1 MTSSKSNSDI
11 TNIQTNNSDKPLLPP
26 TPAAGQPQGK
36 PQYTPMIQQ
45 YLAIKANHLQQLMFY
60 RMGDFYELFF
70 EDAERAA
77 VLLDI
82 TLTARGQANGKPI
95 PMCGIPYHAAENYLK
110 KLLDAGES
118 VAICEQVGDPATS
131 KGPVERAVQRVLSP
145 GTLTDDALLEPGRE
159 SLLAAICPATTGGRR
174 KLSNQTNLGNPST
187 ATDQYGL
194 AWLNLARGE
203 LHVMALE
210 NADSLLSELARLA
223 PQEILVPAGAS
234 LPEGVPESL
243 IREQDRL
250 SFDPQLAKQALCS
263 HYQVQNLEGYGVDN
277 SAPLIGAAGA
287 VLSYAKLT
295 QCQELSF
302 ITTLEQRRNHELL
315 ALDANTRRNLEI
327 DQRSDGST
335 DLTLFA
341 LLDNTQTAMGSRQLR
356 RWLHAP
362 LAQQAQVLDRQQAVS
377 VILAGHLDS
386 QLAPVLKS
394 VGDIE
399 RVVTRLSLGNASP
412 RDVGR
417 IANALT
423 QFPALVTALAS
434 VQQPTLNH
442 VSKRL
447 PDFSTLQARLQAALV
462 ESPPA
467 LLRDGGVIRGGF
479 SAELDRLRNLTTNA
493 SQWLSELEQRERAK
507 TGISTLKVGYNRV
520 HGYYIETSRAAGN
533 GEVPIEY
540 VRRQTLKNAERYITP
555 ELKEFE
561 DDALSAQSA
570 SLALEK
576 KLFSQLLEELQ
587 QPLPQLRAAAA
598 ACAELDVLATL
609 SERARTLNF
618 CAPSFSP
625 HPGLTIE
632 QGWHPV
638 VQQASATPFVPN
650 DVHLSTQRSMLIITG
665 PNMGGKSTYMRQ
677 TALIALLAYIGSYVP
692 ARSAELGP
700 VDRIFTR
707 IGAADDLTSGQSTFM
722 VEMTETANILH
733 NATAHSLILLDEI
746 GRGTSTFDGLALAW
760 STAQYLAQK
769 VGAATLFA
777 THYFELTSM
786 PDIAPNVA
794 NVHLAAAEHRGGI
807 VFLHSVRDGAA
818 SQSYGI
824 EVAKLAGVPKPVLA
838 LARERLRQ
846 LEQSASA
853 SDLNQPDL
861 FANPDF
867 ASTAFNPVEPELVV
881 PEPSPTLQA
890 LAALEPDNMSPRD
903 ALQHLY
909 SLQGLLEQ
917 ETEPQ
922 QQNSG
927 TQERI

>member
-1 MTSSKSNSDI
+1 MTSTISSSDI
-11 TNIQTNNSDKPLLPP
+11 TPIDPDQDPKRDKAKLELPVVAEAK
-26 TPAAGQPQGK
+26 TPASPTK
-36 PQYTPMIQQ
+36 KDTPKLTPMIQQ
-45 YLAIKANHLQQLMFY
+45 YLAIKANHLQELMFY

-77 VLLDI
+77 ELLDI

-159 SLLAAICPATTGGRR
+159 SLLAAICPQPKQRRR
-174 KLSNQTNLGNPST
+174 KASGDANTLG
-187 ATDQYGL
+187 TDHADHQYGL

-203 LHVMALE
+203 LHVMALT
-210 NADSLLSELARLA
+210 DSGSLLSELARLA
-223 PQEILVPAGAS
+223 PQEILAPAGVE
-234 LPEGVPESL
+234 LPEGVPESRV
-243 IREQDRL
+243 REQDRL
-250 SFDPQLAKQALCS
+250 SFDPQLARQALCS
-263 HYQVQNLEGYGVDN
+263 HYQVQNLEGYGVDE
-277 SAPLIGAAGA
+277 SAPVIGAAGA

-302 ITTLEQRRNHELL
+302 IRSLEQRRNHELL

-341 LLDNTQTAMGSRQLR
+341 LLDRTQTAMGSRQLR

-362 LAQQAQVLDRQQAVS
+362 LAQQDQVQSRQQAVS
-377 VILAGHLDS
+377 ILLAGHYDS
-386 QLAPVLKS
+386 QLAPTLKS
-394 VGDIE
+394 IGDIE
-399 RVVTRLSLGNASP
+399 RVVTRLSLGSASP

-417 IANALT
+417 IANALAH
-423 QFPALVTALAS
+423 FPTIVAALTKVE
-434 VQQPTLNH
+434 QPTLNNI
-442 VSKRL
+442 SGRL
-447 PDFSTLQARLQAALV
+447 PEFSDLQARLQAALV

-467 LLRDGGVIRGGF
+467 LLRDGGVIRPGF
-479 SAELDRLRNLTTNA
+479 STELDRLRNLTTNA
-493 SQWLSELEQRERAK
+493 SQWLSELEQRERAR
-507 TGISTLKVGYNRV
+507 TGINTLKVGYNRV

-533 GEVPIEY
+533 GEVPAEY

-555 ELKEFE
+555 ELKAFE
-561 DDALSAQSA
+561 DEALSAQSA
-570 SLALEK
+570 ALALEK
-576 KLFSQLLEELQ
+576 KLFAQLLEDLQ

-609 SERARTLNF
+609 SERARSLNF
-618 CAPSFSP
+618 TAPTFSP
-625 HPGLTIE
+625 EPGLHIE

-650 DVHLSTQRSMLIITG
+650 DVQLNLERSMLIITG

-692 ARSAELGP
+692 AASARLGP

-733 NATAHSLILLDEI
+733 NATAHSLVLLDEI

-760 STAQYLAQK
+760 STAQYIAQK
-769 VGAATLFA
+769 IGAPTLFA

-846 LEQSASA
+846 LEQSAIISDA
-853 SDLNQPDL
+853 SQPDL

-867 ASTAFNPVEPELVV
+867 TSPAFNPVEPEPIL
-881 PEPSPTLQA
+881 PEPSPTLKA
-890 LAALEPDNMSPRD
+890 LAALDPDALTPRE

-909 SLQGLLEQ
+909 HLQDLLDE
-917 ETEPQ
+917 EP
-922 QQNSG
+922 N
-927 TQERI
+927 

>member
-1 MTSSKSNSDI
+1 MTS
-11 TNIQTNNSDKPLLPP
+11 NNRASEVPSISTKATGEHKLPP
-26 TPAAGQPQGK
+26 VADAGESPTK
-36 PQYTPMIQQ
+36 HTPMMQQ

-77 VLLDI
+77 ILLDI

-95 PMCGIPYHAAENYLK
+95 PMCGIPYHAAEGYLK

-159 SLLAAICPATTGGRR
+159 SLLAAICPAPNARR
-174 KLSNQTNLGNPST
+174 NNAKEGEAAP
-187 ATDQYGL
+187 AYGL

-203 LHVMALE
+203 LQVTALPDR
-210 NADSLLSELARLA
+210 DSLLGEIARLA
-223 PQEILVPAGAS
+223 PQEILLPSGS
-234 LPEGVPESL
+234 RQPEGIPEAL
-243 IREQDRL
+243 VREQDKL
-250 SFDPQLAKQALCS
+250 SFDPQLAKEALCS
-263 HYQVQNLEGYGVDN
+263 HYQVQNLDGYGVDD
-277 SAPLIGAAGA
+277 SDPVLGAAGA

-295 QCQELSF
+295 QCQDLSF
-302 ITTLEQRRNHELL
+302 ISRLEQRRSNELL

-362 LAQQAQVLDRQQAVS
+362 LAQQEQVRARQQAVS
-377 VILAGHLDS
+377 VLLTAHLDS
-386 QLAPVLKS
+386 TLAPLLKNI
-394 VGDIE
+394 GDIE

-412 RDVGR
+412 RDLGR
-417 IANALT
+417 ITNALGE
-423 QFPALVTALAS
+423 FPKLVAALTPAKQS
-434 VQQPTLNH
+434 TLNNI
-442 VSKRL
+442 SQRL
-447 PDFSTLQARLQAALV
+447 PDFSNLRERLCSALV
-462 ESPPA
+462 EAPPA
-467 LLRDGGVIRGGF
+467 LLRDGGVIRPGF

-493 SQWLSELEQRERAK
+493 SQWLSDLEQRERER
-507 TGISTLKVGYNRV
+507 TGINTLKVGYNRV

-533 GEVPIEY
+533 SEVPAEY

-555 ELKEFE
+555 ELKSFE
-561 DDALSAQSA
+561 DEALSAQSA
-570 SLALEK
+570 ALTLEK
-576 KLFSQLLEELQ
+576 TLFAQLLEELQ
-587 QPLPQLRAAAA
+587 QPLPELRAAAS

-618 CAPSFSP
+618 SAPSFRSSP
-625 HPGLTIE
+625 GVDIK

-650 DVHLSTQRSMLIITG
+650 DVQLNTDRSMLIITG

-692 ARSAELGP
+692 AQSAELGP

-733 NATAHSLILLDEI
+733 NASSRSLILLDEI

-760 STAQYLAQK
+760 STAQFLAQK

-786 PDIAPNVA
+786 PNIAANVA

-824 EVAKLAGVPKPVLA
+824 EVAKLAGVPKPVLT

-846 LEQSASA
+846 LEQTASV
-853 SDLNQPDL
+853 SDPNQPDL

-867 ASTAFNPVEPELVV
+867 SSPAFNPPEADVIV
-881 PEPSPTLQA
+881 AEPSPTLQA
-890 LAALEPDNMSPRD
+890 LADLDLDNLTPRQALAQLYALQEALEAEESSPQ
-903 ALQHLY
+903 AP
-909 SLQGLLEQ
+909 GL
-917 ETEPQ
+917 
-922 QQNSG
+922 SDYG
-927 TQERI
+927 